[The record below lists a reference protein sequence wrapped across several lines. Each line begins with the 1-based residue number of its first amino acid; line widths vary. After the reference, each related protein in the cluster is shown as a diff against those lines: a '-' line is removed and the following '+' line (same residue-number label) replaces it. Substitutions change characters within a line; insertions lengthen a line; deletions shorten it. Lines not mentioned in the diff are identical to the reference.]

1 MVTGLGHLFYFV
13 TSKNRYFW
21 SWPTYNVRTTYESAT
36 LLYGFVII
44 FFEGFWRTQMRN
56 SFKNPLKNSKKKKSC
71 ARSYR
76 TEEAKKS
83 CQTASKSSWKSIE
96 EFEKKYLSSS
106 LSWKTC
112 QKSME
117 KSRRF
122 RRFEVETCAR
132 VARPKKQK
140 NCASLRRRI
149 LGNPL
154 KNSKKKLLSDN
165 FSWKSRQKFWSWN
178 LRTCR
183 TTEEAKKSRQTTS
196 SNSSKSIEELEK
208 KIIYFVKWKNRDFW
222 QKQKNRVKLHRR
234 MLRNPSKNSR
244 KNFILWNQ
252 KEERLLIEAEK
263 SRQTASKNSKFW
275 VLLLLSRFERF
286 EGALSAEK

>member
-1 MVTGLGHLFYFV
+1 M
-13 TSKNRYFW
+13 K
-21 SWPTYNVRTTYESAT
+21 
-36 LLYGFVII
+36 
-44 FFEGFWRTQMRN
+44 EG
-56 SFKNPLKNSKKKKSC
+56 S
-71 ARSYR
+71 
-76 TEEAKKS
+76 
-83 CQTASKSSWKSIE
+83 
-96 EFEKKYLSSS
+96 
-106 LSWKTC
+106 
-112 QKSME
+112 KSME

-132 VARPKKQK
+132 VARPKKQE
-140 NCASLRRRI
+140 NRASLRRRV

-154 KNSKKKLLSDN
+154 KNLKKDCCQIISHE
-165 FSWKSRQKFWSWN
+165 RVVQKFWSWN
-178 LRTCR
+178 LRTSR
-183 TTEEAKKSRQTTS
+183 TTEEANKSRQTTS

-208 KIIYFVKWKNRDFW
+208 KKIYFVKWKNRDFW

-244 KNFILWNQ
+244 KNFISWNQ